1 MMRVF
6 TITKHFKVYQSAWLK
21 LYEELVDSGTGKP
34 ELYNKIVTFDTSHII
49 PILDNGSL
57 LMVEAYRHGAHE
69 YLLELPGGF
78 IESGEKP
85 LEAAR
90 RELLEETG
98 YTSRVME
105 FLTYSFTWP
114 GRSTQKNYVFL
125 ATGLTKK
132 SRPRLESLEI
142 LKNIEMTKKQI
153 LHEIRAGKIRSAS
166 TIAAISLGYLL
177 SGNKR

>member
-1 MMRVF
+1 MRVF

-49 PILDNGSL
+49 PILDKGSL
-57 LMVEAYRHGAHE
+57 LMVEAYRHGARE

-85 LEAAR
+85 REAAR

-98 YTSRVME
+98 YTSRVMK

-114 GRSTQKNYVFL
+114 GRSTQKNYIFL
-125 ATGLTKK
+125 ARGLTKK

-142 LKNIEMTKKQI
+142 LKNVEMTKKQI
-153 LHEIRAGKIRSAS
+153 LHEIRAGRIRSAS
-166 TIAAISLGYLL
+166 TIAAITLGYLL
-177 SGNKR
+177 